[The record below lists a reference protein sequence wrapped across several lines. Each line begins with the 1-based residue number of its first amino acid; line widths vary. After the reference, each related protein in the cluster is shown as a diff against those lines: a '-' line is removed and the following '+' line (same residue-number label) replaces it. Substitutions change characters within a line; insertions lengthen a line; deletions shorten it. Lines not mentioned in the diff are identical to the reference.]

1 MGEAFGHFQA
11 RLGQGAFEVP
21 LEFQKD
27 EIVLLALDRHD
38 IVDVPDA
45 GLDVAVGDGVDFY
58 GVLVGDAAGEQKAR
72 RKQGVQAGPWKRH
85 GYGLRGNAALPRC
98 RALAASGIPPW
109 AGFCS
114 GRAWGYAAG
123 MPWRHLR
130 LGGAHG
136 APPLRKAFAPYAR
149 PPLSSSHACD
159 NQAGR
164 AAFPPRSFLT
174 TAQP

>member
-85 GYGLRGNAALPRC
+85 GYGPPGGMRRC
-98 RALAASGIPPW
+98 RVVEPWAASGIPPW

-114 GRAWGYAAG
+114 GRDGGTLRGCLGVTCGWAG
-123 MPWRHLR
+123 RTGLR
-130 LGGAHG
+130 LCERLSLLTLGPLYHPLMPVTIRRGG
-136 APPLRKAFAPYAR
+136 RRFIR
-149 PPLSSSHACD
+149 VLS
-159 NQAGR
+159 
-164 AAFPPRSFLT
+164 
-174 TAQP
+174 

>member
-85 GYGLRGNAALPRC
+85 GYGLRGECALPRC
-98 RALAASGIPPW
+98 RAWQPPEFRLGRGFVPGGMGGTLRGCLASP
-109 AGFCS
+109 
-114 GRAWGYAAG
+114 AAG
-123 MPWRHLR
+123 R
-130 LGGAHG
+130 GAQG
-136 APPLRKAFAPYAR
+136 SAFAKGFRSLRSAPSII
-149 PPLSSSHACD
+149 LSC
-159 NQAGR
+159 
-164 AAFPPRSFLT
+164 L
-174 TAQP
+174 

>member
-38 IVDVPDA
+38 IIDVPDA

-85 GYGLRGNAALPRC
+85 GYGEPWQPPEFRLGRGFVPGGMGVRC
-98 RALAASGIPPW
+98 GDALASP
-109 AGFCS
+109 
-114 GRAWGYAAG
+114 AAG
-123 MPWRHLR
+123 R
-130 LGGAHG
+130 GAQG
-136 APPLRKAFAPYAR
+136 SAFAKGFRSLRSAPSII
-149 PPLSSSHACD
+149 LSC
-159 NQAGR
+159 
-164 AAFPPRSFLT
+164 L
-174 TAQP
+174 